1 MENQKASSFVFS
13 IIAIILGVV
22 LYKQFDFEKLTF
34 EKPTLA
40 VLYIIV
46 FLFSVFI
53 LIKNAKKGSA
63 K

>member
-1 MENQKASSFVFS
+1 MENKKASSFIFA
-13 IIAIILGVV
+13 IIAIIIGTT

-40 VLYIIV
+40 ALYIIV
-46 FLFSVFI
+46 FLFSIFV

>member
-1 MENQKASSFVFS
+1 MENKKASSFVFG
-13 IIAIILGVV
+13 IIAIILGAT

-34 EKPTLA
+34 EKPALA
-40 VLYIIV
+40 ALYSIV
-46 FLFSVFI
+46 FLFSIFI